1 MHVSASQWVVVF
13 LMIVWTLPLV
23 LILSDPIVS
32 RKERIM
38 WVFATLCISWLAWLL
53 FLWLAPVLPA
63 RKDFE

>member
-1 MHVSASQWVVVF
+1 
-13 LMIVWTLPLV
+13 MIVWTLPLV